1 MNLYEFQ
8 GRDILTSFSISVPYG
23 LIVDTT
29 EQAVN
34 AAKIIFKKTNTKSIV
49 IKAQIL
55 AGGRGKSGGIL
66 IAKSLEDVYN
76 KSNSLLGK
84 YLITSQTSQKGELV
98 KKLLITENIYN
109 NNDIL
114 NIHNTTLKEYYIAIS
129 FNRDI
134 EKNIILYSKKG
145 GINIETNYKN
155 QILQE
160 VIDPGLGLLEFQ
172 YRTIEFHLGITNLKY
187 FVYNLYKA
195 YLLYNA
201 ILLEINPL
209 IYNNHKII
217 ALDSKITLDN
227 NALFRINK
235 FFITY
240 KKEEKLE
247 KNNNINFI
255 KLEGNVGCMVNG
267 AGLAMATM
275 DMIKSCGGSPS
286 NFLDIGGD
294 ANQKKVEQAFNLI
307 LKDTSVKVILIN
319 IFGGIV
325 RCDDVV
331 HGIINAYNKYIQKN
345 NKYLKI
351 VFRLQ
356 GTNAKIAKQILYNNQ
371 LPIFYTSTLKE
382 ASNKIQEI
390 LSS

>member
-23 LIVDTT
+23 VIVQTT
-29 EQAVN
+29 EQAIN
-34 AAKIIFKKTNTKSIV
+34 AAQIIFKNTKTQSIV

-66 IAKSLEDVYN
+66 VAKSLEDVYT
-76 KSNSLLGK
+76 KSQFLLNK
-84 YLITSQTSQKGELV
+84 YLITSQTAKQGELV
-98 KKLLITENIYN
+98 TKLLITENIYN
-109 NNDIL
+109 HND
-114 NIHNTTLKEYYIAIS
+114 NIYRPKEYYIAIS
-129 FNRDI
+129 FNREI
-134 EKNIILYSKKG
+134 EKNIILYSQQG
-145 GINIETNYKN
+145 GINIETNYDHH
-155 QILQE
+155 IFQE
-160 VIDPGLGLLEFQ
+160 VIDPGLGILEFQ
-172 YRTIEFHLGITNLKY
+172 YRKIGYHLGIDIKKFKFFL
-187 FVYNLYKA
+187 YNLYKA
-195 YLLYNA
+195 YVLYNA

-209 IYNNHKII
+209 IYNNHNII

-227 NALFRINK
+227 NALFRIK
-235 FFITY
+235 KIFKTY
-240 KKEEKLE
+240 QETYLD
-247 KNNNINFI
+247 KNHNINFI

-275 DMIKSCGGSPS
+275 DLIKSCGGSPS

-294 ANQKKVEQAFNLI
+294 ANQEKVQKAFDLI
-307 LKDTSVKVILIN
+307 LKDTSVQVILIN

-331 HGIINAYNKYIQKN
+331 HGIINAYNEYIKTN
-345 NKYLKI
+345 NKYPKI

-356 GTNAKIAKQILYNNQ
+356 GTNAKIAKEILYKNKQ
-371 LPIFYTSTLKE
+371 FPIFYTSTLKE
-382 ASNKIQEI
+382 ASNKIQKL